1 MNTYNTQRLI
11 HEFQKQGGYSQG
23 IDAEQLD
30 REFDLVAAAPDLLA
44 ALEKAQRFIASTA
57 VMLEGRGPVP
67 EIVLLDIQNAIAKAK
82 GE

>member
-1 MNTYNTQRLI
+1 MTNTYNTQRLI
-11 HEFQKQGGYSQG
+11 HEFQKQGGYAPG

-44 ALEKAQRFIASTA
+44 ALKILLSAAA
-57 VMLEGRGPVP
+57 VDGIPSGWG
-67 EIVLLDIQNAIAKAK
+67 IVIDNARAAIAKAK